1 METANLISQLL
12 GNKTATQISYN
23 KPKYLDLNPGARSL
37 HISETQRALLLPQEV
52 IQLPRDEQII
62 LIESQPP
69 IKSKK
74 IFYFKEKF
82 FTSRLLK
89 KIAIPKQE
97 PYMPDYSKNKSS
109 KDAPK
114 DAAKDDSTGTIS
126 G

>member
-1 METANLISQLL
+1 MLKFLYVPI
-12 GNKTATQISYN
+12 
-23 KPKYLDLNPGARSL
+23 KPIL
-37 HISETQRALLLPQEV
+37 

-74 IFYFKEKF
+74 IFYFKDKF